1 MKLIIGLGNPGP
13 EYKFS
18 PHNLGFAVVECL
30 AERHGVSLGRQ
41 RADSRCGGFVL
52 GDEKVWLIQ
61 PQTFMNRS
69 GTAVRRWLE
78 MEPCEP
84 QNDLVIVA
92 DDLDLPQG
100 TIRVR
105 QRGGSG
111 GHHGLESIIEAI
123 GTKDFPRIRIGVD
136 PGQEMEDPVSYLLR
150 AMRAEQRRQMEAV
163 VERAADAA
171 EVIVQEGAAK
181 AMNRFNRRRET
192 REVQAPPPDAGR

>member
-1 MKLIIGLGNPGP
+1 
-13 EYKFS
+13 
-18 PHNLGFAVVECL
+18 LGFAVVECL
-30 AERHGVSLGRQ
+30 AERHGISLGRH
-41 RADSRCGGFVL
+41 RAESRCGSLVL
-52 GDEKVWLIQ
+52 GDEKVWLVQ

-69 GTAVRRWLE
+69 GTVVRRWLE

-100 TIRVR
+100 AIRVR

-123 GTKDFPRIRIGVD
+123 GTKEFARIRIGID

-150 AMRAEQRRQMEAV
+150 PMRVEQRRQMEAV
-163 VERAADAA
+163 VEQAADAA
-171 EVIVQEGAAK
+171 EVVVRDGAAK
-181 AMNRFNRRRET
+181 AMNRFNRRRED
-192 REVQAPPPDAGR
+192 REMPASPQDAGRGSKREVER